1 MGFYYFSILSLPLLG
16 VAYGLLLFLFWG
28 IARLT
33 SGMPGRTA
41 LLGVVGVVFLVLPVA
56 EELWIAWNF
65 GQLCR
70 RDAGLFVNKTV
81 KVEGFY
87 SDPATGSLE
96 LVKSGGYRFIE
107 SRSNAGVH
115 RITYGDADFFRRAVE
130 QYKRANPSKDVEKQ
144 DYLRVKLDEDT
155 DVLVYPKKG
164 DSWRIIKLDRPTARY
179 HYRKLYSHKP
189 VAYKIRAFEW
199 VVEDTES
206 KSIVAREKAYARRA
220 SWFYIGLERPT
231 MFCPVF
237 GNHGEKLT
245 GGLYRLVL
253 KPSK

>member
-1 MGFYYFSILSLPLLG
+1 MGFFFFSILSLPLLG
-16 VAYGLLLFLFWG
+16 VVYGLLLLLFWG
-28 IARLT
+28 IARQT
-33 SGMPGRTA
+33 RGMPGRKA
-41 LLGVVGVVFLVLPVA
+41 LLSVIGISFLVLPVS

-65 GQLCR
+65 GQLCK

-81 KVEGFY
+81 EVEGFY

-107 SRSNAGVH
+107 SPSKSGVH
-115 RITYGDADFFRRAVE
+115 RITYGDANFLRRAIE
-130 QYKRANPSKDVEKQ
+130 RYKQANPKKEIDSQ
-144 DYLRVKLDEDT
+144 NYLRVKLDEGT
-155 DVLVYPKKG
+155 EALVFPKKG

-179 HYRKLYSHKP
+179 HYRRLYFHKP
-189 VAYKIRAFEW
+189 GAYKVKAFEW
-199 VVEDTES
+199 IVEDTEA
-206 KSIVAREKAYARRA
+206 KSVIARETAFAREP
-220 SWFYIGLERPT
+220 SWFYIGLDQPT

-253 KPSK
+253 IPSK